1 MILSQST
8 AMSGFKS
15 GLSLRNSDWEIDFQG
30 ITLCKILLFCESWDT
45 LFLLKYDTVIVNDE
59 LKKPQDQPQ
68 SVQWDDR
75 NNPDVKSCTSI

>member
-30 ITLCKILLFCESWDT
+30 ITLCKISLFCESWDA
-45 LFLLKYDTVIVNDE
+45 LFLLKYDTIIVNDE
-59 LKKPQDQPQ
+59 FKK
-68 SVQWDDR
+68 
-75 NNPDVKSCTSI
+75 KTSRSASICSMGR